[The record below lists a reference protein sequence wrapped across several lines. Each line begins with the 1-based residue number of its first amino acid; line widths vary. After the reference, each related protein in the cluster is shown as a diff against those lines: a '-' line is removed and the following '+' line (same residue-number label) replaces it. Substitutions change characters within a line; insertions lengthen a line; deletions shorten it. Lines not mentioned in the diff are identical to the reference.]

1 MVMQKLLG
9 ILSVCLRR
17 KGVWVSKILKC
28 GTGAAM
34 VKHLWSSC
42 NPAKSIWSSWISF
55 YLLHGRSFWEIPWS
69 GNCSWSKRKILGFRG
84 VVRKFIY
91 FWCESCDHVVMQP
104 TTQDWD
110 LIPKSQNRSDRQ
122 HNRNLPQGIN
132 TIGMSR
138 MTPWNQLI
146 FDKLDSIRS
155 RIEECKN
162 YSHIKTEKFRSNI
175 RQWHLKFWLNEFK

>member
-1 MVMQKLLG
+1 MAKARSWMNHHLSYAGRLLNFILFSIQVYWSYLFNVSRVIIEKITSLLRSFLCKGSDLLMVMQKLLG

-91 FWCESCDHVVMQP
+91 F
-104 TTQDWD
+104 
-110 LIPKSQNRSDRQ
+110 
-122 HNRNLPQGIN
+122 
-132 TIGMSR
+132 
-138 MTPWNQLI
+138 
-146 FDKLDSIRS
+146 
-155 RIEECKN
+155 
-162 YSHIKTEKFRSNI
+162 
-175 RQWHLKFWLNEFK
+175 